1 MAEVLEMN
9 AQVVLDGTLQ
19 TIYSVP
25 ATGVSNYIPKAI
37 IITNYGSSNVETF
50 DLYLVANGD
59 SAANKNILFKQR
71 EVLPRDFIA
80 IDPGVFLTAGFKIM
94 IQASTASV
102 MNVQLNGV
110 TLTVES

>member
-1 MAEVLEMN
+1 MAETLEMN
-9 AQVVLDGTLQ
+9 AQVILDGTLQ
-19 TIYSVP
+19 TVYTVP
-25 ATGVSNYIPKAI
+25 SSGVTNYIPKAI

-50 DLYLVANGD
+50 DLYLVASGD
-59 SAANKNILFKQR
+59 SAGNKNILFKQR

-80 IDPGVFLTAGFKIM
+80 IDPGVFLTAGYKII

-110 TLTVES
+110 TLTADS